1 MIVSCSSKAKS
12 TLFSKSTQVASSVPP
27 PALAK
32 SVSSD
37 VAESSCAAT
46 ASALSEVDP
55 DTHAAPR
62 KKASATTRPIAPR
75 F

>member
-37 VAESSCAAT
+37 VAESCAAT